1 MRYPLPPLLDVDGVL
16 LATDILT
23 EKFCCDLDAC
33 GGACCVEGD
42 AGAPLLPEEA
52 DELRRVLPEV
62 RDRLSDEARRILDS
76 QGVAYYDRD
85 GDLVTSIVN
94 GKDCVF
100 TCYGADGCCYCATE
114 KVYRE
119 GRTAWCKPISCYLYP
134 IREKRL
140 SNGTVA
146 LNYHRWS
153 VCSAAVRKGRELH
166 LPLYRFLEAPLV
178 RRFGQTWYDHLCQT
192 VEELRKQGYLGLEKG
207 E

>member
-100 TCYGADGCCYCATE
+100 TCYGADGCCYCAT
-114 KVYRE
+114 
-119 GRTAWCKPISCYLYP
+119 
-134 IREKRL
+134 
-140 SNGTVA
+140 
-146 LNYHRWS
+146 
-153 VCSAAVRKGRELH
+153 
-166 LPLYRFLEAPLV
+166 
-178 RRFGQTWYDHLCQT
+178 
-192 VEELRKQGYLGLEKG
+192 
-207 E
+207 